1 MNPQTTPQQAL
12 LPNEVIRR
20 ARAGNAAAFRR
31 IVETYERVLYR
42 IAYRMTLDA
51 EEARDLCQEALVR
64 VYRNLDQYDP
74 DRPFEPWLYRVTTN
88 VCLNWRKR
96 PRRVEAVGGSEEL
109 DARAGTCG
117 VEEAPGDPER
127 LRVAM
132 ARLPAEYRTVLAL
145 RYEQGCSY
153 DRIADLT
160 GQPLGTVKTWIFRA
174 KQELKNQLA
183 GRPRG
188 ADARPAN

>member
-1 MNPQTTPQQAL
+1 MSPETPIPL
-12 LPNEVIRR
+12 TPVSSDVIRR
-20 ARAGNAAAFRR
+20 ARSGDAAAFRR

-42 IAYRMTLDA
+42 IAWRMTLDA
-51 EEARDLCQEALVR
+51 EEARDLCQEALLR
-64 VYRNLDQYDP
+64 VYRNLDKYDP
-74 DRPFEPWLYRVTTN
+74 ARPFEPWLYRVATN

-109 DARAGTCG
+109 DLRAGG
-117 VEEAPGDPER
+117 RPAAEGPGDPER
-127 LRVAM
+127 LRGAM

-153 DRIADLT
+153 DRIAELT

-174 KQELKNQLA
+174 KQELKSQMTVRRDA
-183 GRPRG
+183 TGGRT
-188 ADARPAN
+188 AT